1 MSATAPSPAPR
12 YDADPAASYRAR
24 VRAAEGA
31 ANPLLEAAR
40 PLLDALA
47 NTPGELDAAGVARYR
62 LWLVQH
68 LRMFGKVCGEL
79 RLPAEHI
86 EKARYC
92 LCSALDEA
100 AGLTGWGNGSR
111 PGMDWRATGLATTFG
126 YDRQGGDRVYAIAT
140 DAMHNRRD
148 NRYLIE
154 VIQHILERGFRG
166 RYRFAS
172 DSEHQIAAVRKQINQ
187 AAATY
192 APYPPVHSGN
202 MLTTGGAYPVYHL
215 RVEAQPLSQAPRKSR
230 RWLAVGALCLVLLA
244 AAAGYW
250 RYTQIMQARPTLS
263 PSMH

>member
-1 MSATAPSPAPR
+1 MSATTASPEPR
-12 YDADPAASYRAR
+12 YDADPVVSYRAR

-47 NTPGELDAAGVARYR
+47 NTPAELHPAGVARYR

-100 AGLTGWGNGSR
+100 AELTDWGNGSK

-126 YDRQGGDRVYAIAT
+126 HDRQGGDRVYAIAT
-140 DAMHNRRD
+140 DAMHNQRE
-148 NRYLIE
+148 NRCLIE
-154 VIQHILERGFRG
+154 VIQHILDRGFRG
-166 RYRFAS
+166 RYLLTLGYARKTLLRHRDHIWMLGGEMIRSRHEDPDRLALPVETLLDELIEEDGGPLIWPAIS
-172 DSEHQIAAVRKQINQ
+172 ESEQDSEV
-187 AAATY
+187 
-192 APYPPVHSGN
+192 
-202 MLTTGGAYPVYHL
+202 
-215 RVEAQPLSQAPRKSR
+215 
-230 RWLAVGALCLVLLA
+230 
-244 AAAGYW
+244 
-250 RYTQIMQARPTLS
+250 AREFRIR
-263 PSMH
+263 